1 MQMAQVIGRA
11 TATVRHKSLGSVKLL
26 ICQTM
31 GVDKKPTGDPLIAVD
46 RLGAGAGDIV
56 LISSDGLGLRELLGD
71 NSSPARWW
79 VQGLVD
85 QK

>member
-1 MQMAQVIGRA
+1 MQMAAVIGRA
-11 TATVRHKSLGSVKLL
+11 TATVRHKSLAAVKLL
-26 ICQTM
+26 ICQPL
-31 GVDKKPTGDPLIAVD
+31 GVDKKPNGDPIIVVD
-46 RLGAGAGDIV
+46 RLGAGAGDTV

>member
-1 MQMAQVIGRA
+1 MALVIGRA
-11 TATVRHKSLGSVKLL
+11 TATVRHKSLAGVKLL
-26 ICQTM
+26 ICQTL
-31 GVDKKPTGDPLIAVD
+31 GVDKKPNGDPVIAVD
-46 RLGAGAGDIV
+46 RLGAGAGDTV

-85 QK
+85 PK